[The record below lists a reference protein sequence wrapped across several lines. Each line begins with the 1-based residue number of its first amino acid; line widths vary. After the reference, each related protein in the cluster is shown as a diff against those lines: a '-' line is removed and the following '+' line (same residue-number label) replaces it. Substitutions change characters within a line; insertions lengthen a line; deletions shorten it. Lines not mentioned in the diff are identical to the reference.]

1 MKNIGLNEIRKE
13 FFDFFKEKNHLIL
26 PSFSLVPKDDKSLL
40 LINAGMAPMKPYF
53 TGLKTPPGKRVVTCQ
68 KCVRTV
74 DIENVGKTDRHGTFF
89 EMLGNFSFGD
99 YFKEDAIKWAWE
111 FITERMEVSKELIW
125 VSIYK
130 DDEESY
136 KIWNEKINVPE
147 DRIVRLDKEDNFWE
161 LELGPC
167 GPCSEIY
174 IDRGEEYGCGKP
186 DCKPG
191 CECDRYVEVWNLVFS
206 QYDKDENGNYNLL
219 PKPNIDTGMGLERMA
234 MVMENAK
241 NIFEVKQINEVLKEV
256 ERVSK
261 VSYGK
266 DSEKDKSIRV
276 ITDHARAITFMV
288 SDGILPSNEG
298 RGYVL
303 RRLIRRASRHGKLLN
318 IQGKFL
324 SKIAEKVIE
333 LWKEQYPEIEKEKN
347 RIFRIIDGEEEKF
360 YETINQGLEILDQY
374 ISDMRSENKNILDG
388 KKAFKLYDTYGFPF
402 DLTKEILKERGYTAD
417 EIQFNREME
426 EQRERARS
434 ARGGSENNIWG
445 TGDFSLKIEGDKTV
459 FKGYETFTSPGVV
472 EKIIKGNEFVGS
484 LHDGEEGIVVL
495 NQTPFYGEGGGQ
507 VGDTGILSK
516 DGFESF
522 VLNTKKDKEG
532 HIFHYIKVKKGV
544 LNVGDDLTAEV
555 DEKRRKDIMRNHSAT
570 HLLHRALKNVLG
582 EHVNQA
588 GSLVLPDRLRFDFTH
603 FESISKEQLAKIEEI
618 VNEKIFEGL
627 KVDTAVTSYD
637 ESKKMKA
644 VALFEDKYSDKVRV
658 VQMGSYTTELCG
670 GTHVRNTNDIG
681 IFKILNETSI
691 ASGIRRIE
699 AITGRSVYQYLKEL
713 DEEIDNI
720 ANIVKGNRNN
730 ITERIKGIVEENRQK
745 DKEVEKLMGK
755 MALSLKDDIIKNS
768 HEIKGINVLTYYIEN
783 MDINSLRNLGDE
795 IKNSIGSGVIVLAS
809 SLDGKIS
816 FVSMVTKDLIDKGLH
831 AGKIIKEV
839 SQCTG
844 GGGGGRPDMAQAGG
858 KDINKVNQALNLVYD
873 IIEKQ
878 LK

>member
-347 RIFRIIDGEEEKF
+347 RIFRIIDGGEEKF
-360 YETINQGLEILDQY
+360 YETIRD
-374 ISDMRSENKNILDG
+374 
-388 KKAFKLYDTYGFPF
+388 
-402 DLTKEILKERGYTAD
+402 
-417 EIQFNREME
+417 
-426 EQRERARS
+426 
-434 ARGGSENNIWG
+434 
-445 TGDFSLKIEGDKTV
+445 LKI
-459 FKGYETFTSPGVV
+459 
-472 EKIIKGNEFVGS
+472 KI
-484 LHDGEEGIVVL
+484 
-495 NQTPFYGEGGGQ
+495 Y
-507 VGDTGILSK
+507 
-516 DGFESF
+516 
-522 VLNTKKDKEG
+522 
-532 HIFHYIKVKKGV
+532 
-544 LNVGDDLTAEV
+544 
-555 DEKRRKDIMRNHSAT
+555 
-570 HLLHRALKNVLG
+570 
-582 EHVNQA
+582 
-588 GSLVLPDRLRFDFTH
+588 
-603 FESISKEQLAKIEEI
+603 
-618 VNEKIFEGL
+618 
-627 KVDTAVTSYD
+627 
-637 ESKKMKA
+637 
-644 VALFEDKYSDKVRV
+644 
-658 VQMGSYTTELCG
+658 
-670 GTHVRNTNDIG
+670 
-681 IFKILNETSI
+681 
-691 ASGIRRIE
+691 
-699 AITGRSVYQYLKEL
+699 
-713 DEEIDNI
+713 
-720 ANIVKGNRNN
+720 
-730 ITERIKGIVEENRQK
+730 
-745 DKEVEKLMGK
+745 
-755 MALSLKDDIIKNS
+755 
-768 HEIKGINVLTYYIEN
+768 
-783 MDINSLRNLGDE
+783 
-795 IKNSIGSGVIVLAS
+795 
-809 SLDGKIS
+809 
-816 FVSMVTKDLIDKGLH
+816 
-831 AGKIIKEV
+831 
-839 SQCTG
+839 
-844 GGGGGRPDMAQAGG
+844 
-858 KDINKVNQALNLVYD
+858 
-873 IIEKQ
+873 
-878 LK
+878 